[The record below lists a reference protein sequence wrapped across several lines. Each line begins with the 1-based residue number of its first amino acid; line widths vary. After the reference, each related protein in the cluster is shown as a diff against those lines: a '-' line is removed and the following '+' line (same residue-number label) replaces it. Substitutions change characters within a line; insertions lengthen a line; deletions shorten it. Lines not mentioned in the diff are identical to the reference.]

1 METED
6 QNEKNKEDNKADQ
19 QVFLT
24 VNDRMKTGFIHRKS
38 PDHKIKSSIVQNF
51 QCDRF
56 MSLLILQHQHNNR
69 LKKMK
74 TEEGTF

>member
-24 VNDRMKTGFIHRKS
+24 VNDRMKTGFIHCKS

-51 QCDRF
+51 HCDRF
-56 MSLLILQHQHNNR
+56 MTLLITIALAQ
-69 LKKMK
+69 
-74 TEEGTF
+74 

>member
-38 PDHKIKSSIVQNF
+38 PDHKIKSFIVQNF

-56 MSLLILQHQHNNR
+56 MSLLILKH
-69 LKKMK
+69 
-74 TEEGTF
+74 

>member
-38 PDHKIKSSIVQNF
+38 PIIKSKVPSFRISTVT
-51 QCDRF
+51 D
-56 MSLLILQHQHNNR
+56 L
-69 LKKMK
+69 
-74 TEEGTF
+74 